1 MQDLQMGDI
10 KWYLFMKIFFIERF
24 IKGKLTSFIHLEVL
38 KTFQTHNFRIQLYYP
53 LYPYLVERDKN
64 CKLRKDYS
72 KSNTITKLIIL
83 FCCNYILRT
92 RDMFKKHVLAPL
104 PWYICE
110 ENEWKLKNWDFF
122 KSMTKLSKITQSYPK
137 LNLTCI

>member
-53 LYPYLVERDKN
+53 LYPYLVERE
-64 CKLRKDYS
+64 KLQTEKDYS

-83 FCCNYILRT
+83 FCCNYKLRT
-92 RDMFKKHVLAPL
+92 RDMFKKHL
-104 PWYICE
+104 PPSLDTSAKKM
-110 ENEWKLKNWDFF
+110 NGN
-122 KSMTKLSKITQSYPK
+122 
-137 LNLTCI
+137 